1 MSSFLKD
8 LYTAAT
14 DLAKDATDFAL
25 NKTDLEK
32 KLDEVLS
39 DKNYGTPTSAL
50 REIAA
55 ATSYQYV
62 ILLLHL
68 LLHLLYLLIIILL
81 PFLYL
86 FFPKQC

>member
-62 ILLLHL
+62 ILSSPSPSPASSSN
-68 LLHLLYLLIIILL
+68 IIFL
-81 PFLYL
+81 PFLNT
-86 FFPKQC
+86 FFPFFY

>member
-62 ILLLHL
+62 ILSSPSPSPASSSNNIFLP
-68 LLHLLYLLIIILL
+68 YLNT
-81 PFLYL
+81 
-86 FFPKQC
+86 FFPFFY